1 MSDDLSMMF
10 SGVSKDYP
18 VVLYGNEVLRQP
30 TASVRKI
37 DSEIRLLVSRMR
49 TIMTDANGI
58 GLAGPQVGVSKSVIV
73 YMDFMQGDEP
83 VVKALVNPEIVKCS
97 EETEPFDE
105 GCLSMPELRAT
116 VIRPSEVWVKGMDM
130 TGRTIR
136 VKAHGLTARVLQHEI
151 DHLSGKL
158 FIDIADP
165 NSFYWL
171 GDEAEPEEEQEQE
184 QAAVL

>member
-18 VVLYGNEVLRQP
+18 VVLYGKEVLRQP
-30 TASVRKI
+30 TMPVRKI
-37 DSEIRLLVSRMR
+37 DSEIRSLVSKMR
-49 TIMTDANGI
+49 IIMTEANGI
-58 GLAGPQVGVSKSVIV
+58 GLAAPQVGVSKSVIV

-83 VVKALVNPEIVKCS
+83 VVKVLVNPEVVKFS
-97 EETEPFDE
+97 DETEPFDE
-105 GCLSMPELRAT
+105 GCLSLPELRAT

-136 VKAHGLTARVLQHEI
+136 VKAYGLTARVLQHEI

-171 GDEAEPEEEQEQE
+171 GDEAEPLEEQQE
-184 QAAVL
+184 QAVAI